1 MRRGLP
7 DDGRAWRKT
16 PRRALAE
23 TRKADSCSPL
33 SPSVSHPA
41 VGTCRLMLQG
51 LHETGRVEDVA
62 ALGHGGPGVGGGA
75 GRPGGPTTFPP
86 GLIILARQ
94 LTADRALHAQEDG
107 HLLCCDAFRRARVGR
122 VDSHAP
128 RRPPR
133 APSLSL
139 RRLPGNCE
147 WAKGVRFFFSCL
159 LFVYTHHAPALPCP
173 VPLPCCSLSQSEKKQ
188 SGSSY
193 RACSVATARSK
204 AARSRVA
211 WRTLSNRTLSPC
223 RVASPRPTAPA
234 RETNLKV
241 EPSIGGGQIRRER
254 AET

>member
-1 MRRGLP
+1 VRRGLP

-107 HLLCCDAFRRARVGR
+107 HLVCCDAFRRARVGR

-147 WAKGVRFFFSCL
+147 WAKGVRFFFFLSSFRL
-159 LFVYTHHAPALPCP
+159 HTSRARPALPC
-173 VPLPCCSLSQSEKKQ
+173 
-188 SGSSY
+188 
-193 RACSVATARSK
+193 
-204 AARSRVA
+204 
-211 WRTLSNRTLSPC
+211 
-223 RVASPRPTAPA
+223 APA
-234 RETNLKV
+234 VLLSVSVREEAVGLLIPGLLRRDRPLKGR
-241 EPSIGGGQIRRER
+241 PLAGGL
-254 AET
+254 AHVV